1 VPDEEQP
8 EHAGAEDTP
17 ATSDGASEPGT
28 EQEQPGE
35 DGDIP
40 ASPWRTGTVRML
52 EGAEVLGVAFTGNR
66 VNKSIGAQLAGQAL
80 TALDDLVT
88 MLAAAKFG
96 KVGKRGPAT
105 LPTGIGAL
113 RLSGIAWGSAAF
125 YFTPGEGEA
134 FQIPESGTVEP
145 TSKITEVVDELM
157 DLVEASPTDE
167 VVDVARRHSDRVAA
181 KYVQFLE
188 VVVTDR
194 VGLAWR
200 TTKRDPVLPPTA
212 AGRALAVLEQTD
224 HIRIEDLQIEGILY
238 EANARTRGFRL
249 QRDDGLLVTGRFE
262 EVLYDVV
269 GDAWNHRVV
278 ADIRVRV
285 ERLARSGDERR
296 TFELVGLRIL
306 GPAT

>member
-1 VPDEEQP
+1 MPDEDQP
-8 EHAGAEDTP
+8 EKAGTEQTP
-17 ATSDGASEPGT
+17 AKPNDDPKPETG
-28 EQEQPGE
+28 QEQPGE
-35 DGDIP
+35 SGDIP
-40 ASPWRTGTVRML
+40 DSPWRTGTVRML
-52 EGAEVLGVAFTGNR
+52 EGAEVLGVAFTGSR

-80 TALDDLVT
+80 TALDYLVT

-134 FQIPESGTVEP
+134 FHIPEPGTIEP
-145 TSKITEVVDELM
+145 TSKIIEVVDELM
-157 DLVEASPTDE
+157 DLVEASPTDA

-188 VVVTDR
+188 IVVTDQ

-224 HIRIEDLQIEGILY
+224 HIRIEDMKVEGVLY

-249 QRDDGLLVTGRFE
+249 QLDDGLLVTGQFE
-262 EVLYDVV
+262 EALYGVV
-269 GDAWNHRVV
+269 GDAWNHRVA

-306 GPAT
+306 GPST